1 MKYYTDTKTKSSKKL
16 YLDTS
21 MSMSLVPYYERVPIN
36 GPYDVS
42 IVALENISVSEAE
55 AITYTSLSSIV
66 FLYDDDD
73 STTFCRPP
81 YSHLSLQHF
90 FLSYF
95 LILFMFP

>member
-42 IVALENISVSEAE
+42 IKYAIPPLIFLRLRLP
-55 AITYTSLSSIV
+55 ITYTSQSNIV
-66 FLYDDDD
+66 FVYE
-73 STTFCRPP
+73 
-81 YSHLSLQHF
+81 
-90 FLSYF
+90 
-95 LILFMFP
+95 

>member
-1 MKYYTDTKTKSSKKL
+1 
-16 YLDTS
+16 

-42 IVALENISVSEAE
+42 IAALENISETE

-95 LILFMFP
+95 FILFMFP

>member
-42 IVALENISVSEAE
+42 IVALENISEPRLP
-55 AITYTSLSSIV
+55 ITYTSQSSIV
-66 FLYDDDD
+66 FVYE
-73 STTFCRPP
+73 
-81 YSHLSLQHF
+81 
-90 FLSYF
+90 
-95 LILFMFP
+95 